1 MASGEQQSIFSN
13 LHFQTRLDVADRLSS
28 YGLSFIVGRTRPTLL
43 DLGCGSGALAIAA
56 LGKRDDLTAVALDIS
71 PHNIRT
77 ARIAAA
83 AAKVSDR
90 LVAECADYVAWRSPP
105 FDLIMSDGAV
115 QLIETGDAQLAERLA
130 ADLRPGGYLIATM
143 PVESLAN
150 SVRILMRRAWRV
162 TPPALDHLALLVGRK
177 VYPQFSSAFLAE
189 RLSYLRIVPV
199 RLVDDLLLAKFD
211 RHGLHLIEQASWPSP
226 SFAKL
231 AHKVFAWKKR

>member
-90 LVAECADYVAWRSPP
+90 LVAECADYITWQGSQ
-105 FDLIMSDGAV
+105 FDLIVSDSLL
-115 QLIETGDAQLAERLA
+115 QLIEISDAELAARLA
-130 ADLRPGGYLIATM
+130 ANLASGGYLIATM
-143 PVESLAN
+143 PVQSPAN
-150 SVRILMRRAWRV
+150 STRILMRRVWHVMPRGF
-162 TPPALDHLALLVGRK
+162 DRLVLFFAGKAYR
-177 VYPQFSSAFLAE
+177 QFSSELLAERLPYLTVVPARLVNNAFLAE
-189 RLSYLRIVPV
+189 LERQ
-199 RLVDDLLLAKFD
+199 
-211 RHGLHLIEQASWPSP
+211 GLHLVEERKWASP
-226 SFAKL
+226 SRAKL
-231 AHKVFAWKKR
+231 DHKLLVWKKQ